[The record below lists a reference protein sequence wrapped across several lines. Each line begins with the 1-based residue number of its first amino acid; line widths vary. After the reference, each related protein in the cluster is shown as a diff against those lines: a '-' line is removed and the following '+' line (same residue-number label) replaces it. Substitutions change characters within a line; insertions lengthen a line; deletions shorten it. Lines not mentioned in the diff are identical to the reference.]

1 MPTTSNA
8 TASRRRNPHRL
19 HTRNVKAQIN
29 TIADAARVGK
39 LEVNQNG
46 QWGWIEDHTGL
57 SITDAIV
64 DHLTVG
70 VTP

>member
-39 LEVNQNG
+39 LELNPNG
-46 QWGWIEDHTGL
+46 QWAWTEHAAGL
-57 SITDAIV
+57 PISTALADLLEKGA
-64 DHLTVG
+64 TA
-70 VTP
+70 

>member
-19 HTRNVKAQIN
+19 HTRDVKAQIN

-39 LEVNQNG
+39 LEVNPAG
-46 QWGWIEDHTGL
+46 QYGYIEHHTGAPL
-57 SITDAIV
+57 TDQLA
-64 DHLTVG
+64 DLLAG
-70 VTP
+70 AA